1 MALHSHPYAALTV
14 RLLTA
19 EVTIVPWSAS
29 TTTISEGNQRA
40 ARYSWQKKWGNR
52 MYVAGNYM
60 HAPQQQHT
68 FIDQF
73 PLASLEPVETP

>member
-29 TTTISEGNQRA
+29 TITISEGNQRA
-40 ARYSWQKKWGNR
+40 ARYSWQKMGES
-52 MYVAGNYM
+52 YVAGNYM